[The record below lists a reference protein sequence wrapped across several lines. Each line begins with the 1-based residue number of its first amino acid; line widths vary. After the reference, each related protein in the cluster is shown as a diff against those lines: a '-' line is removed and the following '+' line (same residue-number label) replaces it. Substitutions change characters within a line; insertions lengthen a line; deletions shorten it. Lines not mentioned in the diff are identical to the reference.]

1 MQSIMKLSTLTLLG
15 LLSLTSP
22 ALANDCWIRAMDRAD
37 SVMDDIEDLGDE
49 LRSMSPGS
57 SMYRQKLCL
66 RINKFVRYKE
76 KKESISMK
84 LLAWAAGKQH
94 PLFLNIE
101 RSFSSHTE

>member
-1 MQSIMKLSTLTLLG
+1 MKLSTLTLLG

-66 RINKFVRYKE
+66 RINKFVRYTQ
-76 KKESISMK
+76 
-84 LLAWAAGKQH
+84 ARQRAASCKNDYSEEAKWQRE
-94 PLFLNIE
+94 E
-101 RSFSSHTE
+101 RINFNEALSVGCR